1 MPFLID
7 RLRRGLAEA
16 GKPRLSGDHGFA
28 QGVVASERAVPAAV
42 LVPVIQRPA
51 PTLLLTQ
58 RTAHLRSHPGQV
70 AFPGGRVDR
79 DDLDVVAAALREAE
93 EEVGLARGLV
103 DVIGLSDPYLTGTG
117 YAVTPVVGLV
127 PSDVRLLPNRE
138 EVADLFEVPLDFALD
153 PANHVLRE
161 AEWQGRQRQFYVI
174 TWQDRTIW
182 GATAGMLVNLAA
194 RL

>member
-7 RLRRGLAEA
+7 KLRRGLAEA
-16 GKPRLSGDHGFA
+16 SAPRLHGDHGFET
-28 QGVVASERAVPAAV
+28 GVNADRVAVPAAV
-42 LVPVIQRPA
+42 LVPVIQRPE

-79 DDLDVVAAALREAE
+79 DDPDVVAAALREAE

-103 DVIGLSDPYLTGTG
+103 DVIGLADPYLTGTG

-127 PSDVRLLPNRE
+127 PSDVRLRPNQD
-138 EVADLFEVPLDFALD
+138 EVADLFEVPLEFVLN
-153 PANHVLRE
+153 PANHHWRE

-174 TWQDRTIW
+174 EWKGRTIW